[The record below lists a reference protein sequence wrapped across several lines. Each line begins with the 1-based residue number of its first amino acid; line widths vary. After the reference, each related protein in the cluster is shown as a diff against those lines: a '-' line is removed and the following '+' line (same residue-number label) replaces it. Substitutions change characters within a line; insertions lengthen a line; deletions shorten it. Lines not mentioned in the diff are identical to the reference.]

1 MIVATAGH
9 IDHGKTLLVKSL
21 SGVDTDRLPEEKKL
35 QMSIDLGFAYK
46 KLNNGMTMGFVDVP
60 GHERF
65 IRNMITGVTGVDF
78 ALLVIAADD
87 GPMPQTFEHL
97 TIIDLLNIS
106 RGAVAI
112 TKIDKVGE
120 ERLLEV
126 KKIISNI
133 LKETSLSKSPIFP
146 ISNLNKKGIKSLHTY
161 LNDQTIK
168 IGKRNDS
175 GNFRLA
181 IDRSFIL
188 KGTGLVVTGTA
199 LSGKVSIGDKVLLS
213 SKGIDI
219 RVRSIHSQGQ
229 DTNKGLA
236 GQRCALNIIG
246 PKLDLSSINRG
257 DWILSRNLGS
267 SSYRLDAKIYIAKT
281 ERKALK
287 NWFSAH
293 LHLGASNIACKII
306 FLNNEKMSP
315 GTYGFVQLKLDQSTP
330 SVFGDRFILRD
341 RSGQRTIAGG
351 IIIDPYPPQKLIN
364 RPERIRAIEIMSKNS
379 NKEVFLL
386 LLKLSSWGLDL
397 SQFIKSRNITETE
410 ALSLFK
416 PLSFK
421 KLSNNKSVWAISKIN
436 WENCTKRVLEDIM
449 NFHQESP
456 KLFGIDKNLV
466 LKKFKYQAPDFVIE
480 KIIQELI
487 NTNKIQQVGNNLKY
501 QKHIN
506 LLNSKDIVLLER
518 VELILIE
525 SRFQIPSINKLA
537 KDLNIQ
543 IEKLEFFL
551 HKANQMGKL
560 FKINKK
566 FYLHP
571 KTLKLLLDAA
581 KNLAEEN
588 SEGSIIPGRFR
599 DFLGIGR
606 NLSIEI
612 LECFDKIG
620 YTQRFK
626 SGRIIKKT
634 SEEIIKGYSYS

>member
-9 IDHGKTLLVKSL
+9 VDHGKTLLVKSL
-21 SGVDTDRLPEEKKL
+21 TGIDTDRLPEEKKL

-46 KLNNGMTMGFVDVP
+46 TLDNGMTMGFVDVP

-65 IRNMITGVTGVDF
+65 IRNMITGLSGIDF
-78 ALLVIAADD
+78 GLLVIAADD
-87 GPMPQTFEHL
+87 GPMPQTLEHL
-97 TIIDLLNIS
+97 AILNLLNIK
-106 RGAVAI
+106 RGAVVL
-112 TKIDKVGE
+112 TKIDKVEE
-120 ERLLEV
+120 ERISEL
-126 KKIISNI
+126 KKVS
-133 LKETSLSKSPIFP
+133 TSLLKGTCLSKAPFFP
-146 ISNLNKKGIKSLHTY
+146 ISNLSKKGIKNLLNY
-161 LNDQTIK
+161 LEDQTNNK
-168 IGKRNDS
+168 DKLKGS

-188 KGTGLVVTGTA
+188 KGAGIIVTGTA
-199 LSGKVSIGDKVLLS
+199 LSGKVSIGDKFLLS
-213 SKGIDI
+213 PKGIDI

-229 DTNKGLA
+229 DTKEGLA

-351 IIIDPYPPQKLIN
+351 IIVDPYPPQKLIN
-364 RPERIRAIEIMSKNS
+364 RPKRIRIIEIMSKNS

-410 ALSLFK
+410 TLSLFK

-456 KLFGIDKNLV
+456 KLFGIDKNLI
-466 LKKFKYQAPDFVIE
+466 LKKFKNQAPEFVIE

-487 NTNKIQQVGNNLKY
+487 NTNEIQQVGNNLKY

-525 SRFQIPSINKLA
+525 SRFKIPSINKLA

-543 IEKLEFFL
+543 IEKLELFL
-551 HKANQMGKL
+551 HKASQTGKL

-566 FYLHP
+566 LYLHP

-581 KNLAEEN
+581 NNLAEEN
-588 SEGSIIPGRFR
+588 SEGWVIPGRFR

-634 SEEIIKGYSYS
+634 AEEIIKGYSYP